1 MAFTTIHCQCCILIL
16 NVLSCM
22 SHELI
27 AVSAL
32 CTSDSAQQGTD
43 TAGATHQVTAMWHHW
58 HRGAVGFL

>member
-1 MAFTTIHCQCCILIL
+1 
-16 NVLSCM
+16 M